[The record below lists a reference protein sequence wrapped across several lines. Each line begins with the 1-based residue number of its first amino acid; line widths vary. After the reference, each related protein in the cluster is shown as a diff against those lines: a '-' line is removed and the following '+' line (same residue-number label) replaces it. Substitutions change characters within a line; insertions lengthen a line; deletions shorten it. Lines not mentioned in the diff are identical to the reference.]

1 MTTLPVWGWAEMRV
15 TLYGR
20 PGCQLCDDVRRD
32 LHELQAELP
41 HELIE
46 VNIESDAALLSR
58 YLEQIPVVV
67 TGPYTL
73 RAPIATSDLRVTLRA
88 AASAPPTA
96 APTTSQVTAVRVNRG
111 LLFISRHWLAVF
123 NLLILLYVGLP
134 FVAPVLMRAGVERP
148 ARWIYKAYSPLC
160 HQWGFRSWFLFGP
173 QAAYPRA
180 NAGMGLVSFGEATGL
195 NENDLIA
202 ARNYLGSPLVGW
214 KVALCER
221 DIAIYGGL
229 LLGGLIF
236 AGVRRRLRPLP
247 IWAWLFFGLLPI
259 ALDGGSQ
266 LLSAFPF
273 SPFEVRESTP
283 FLRTLTGLLFG
294 LSNAWLAYPYV
305 EESMGETR
313 ALSAAR
319 LSGAEARSARPGA

>member
-1 MTTLPVWGWAEMRV
+1 MRV

-20 PGCQLCDDVRRD
+20 PGCLLCDEVRRD
-32 LHELQAELP
+32 LSELQAESP
-41 HELIE
+41 HELVE
-46 VNIESDAALLSR
+46 VNIESDAELLTR
-58 YLEQIPVVV
+58 YVEQIPVVV

-73 RAPIATSDLRVTLRA
+73 KAPIARSDLRVTLRA
-88 AASAPPTA
+88 AASAPPVA
-96 APTTSQVTAVRVNRG
+96 APSTSHASAVRVNRG
-111 LLFISRHWLAVF
+111 LLFVSRHWLAIF
-123 NLLILLYVGLP
+123 NLLVLVYVGLP
-134 FVAPVLMRAGVERP
+134 FVAPVLMQAGLERP

-160 HQWGFRSWFLFGP
+160 HQWAFRSWFLFGP
-173 QAAYPRA
+173 QAAYPKA
-180 NAGMGLVSFGEATGL
+180 AAGTGLVPLGEATGL
-195 NENDLIA
+195 DENDLIG
-202 ARNYLGSPLVGW
+202 ARNFVGNARVGY

-259 ALDGGSQ
+259 AIDGGSQ

-273 SPFEVRESTP
+273 VPWEARESTP

-305 EESMGETR
+305 QESMGETR

-319 LSGAEARSARPGA
+319 LSGAEGRSAQRGV

>member
-1 MTTLPVWGWAEMRV
+1 MRV

-20 PGCQLCDDVRRD
+20 PGCLLCDEVRRD
-32 LHELQAELP
+32 LHDLQAESP
-41 HELIE
+41 HELVE
-46 VNIESDAALLSR
+46 VNIESDAELLSR
-58 YLEQIPVVV
+58 YMEQIPVVV

-73 RAPIATSDLRVTLRA
+73 KAPIAKSDLRVTLRA
-88 AASAPPTA
+88 AAGAPPGP
-96 APTTSQVTAVRVNRG
+96 APSTSHASAVRVNRG
-111 LLFISRHWLAVF
+111 LLFISRHWLAIF
-123 NLLILLYVGLP
+123 NLLVLAYVGLP
-134 FVAPVLMRAGVERP
+134 FVAPVLMQAGLERP

-160 HQWGFRSWFLFGP
+160 HQWAFRSWFLFGP
-173 QAAYPRA
+173 QAAYPRSS
-180 NAGMGLVSFGEATGL
+180 AGTGLVPLGEATGL
-195 NENDLIA
+195 DENDLIA
-202 ARNYLGSPLVGW
+202 ARSYIGSPQVGW

-221 DIAIYGGL
+221 DVAIYGGL

-273 SPFEVRESTP
+273 VPWEVRESTP

-305 EESMGETR
+305 QESMGETR

-319 LSGAEARSARPGA
+319 LSGAEGRSARPGI

>member
-1 MTTLPVWGWAEMRV
+1 MRV

-20 PGCQLCDDVRRD
+20 PGCLLCDEVRRD
-32 LHELQAELP
+32 LSELQAESP
-41 HELIE
+41 HELVE
-46 VNIESDAALLSR
+46 VNIESDATLLSR
-58 YLEQIPVVV
+58 YMEQIPVVV
-67 TGPYTL
+67 VGPYTL
-73 RAPIATSDLRVTLRA
+73 KAPITKPDLRVTLRA
-88 AASAPPTA
+88 AASVPAPA
-96 APTTSQVTAVRVNRG
+96 SPTTSHASAVRVNRG
-111 LLFISRHWLAVF
+111 LLFLSRHWLAIF
-123 NLLILLYVGLP
+123 NLLVLIYVGLP
-134 FVAPVLMRAGVERP
+134 FLAPVLMKVGAERP

-160 HQWGFRSWFLFGP
+160 HQWAFRSWFLFGP

-180 NAGMGLVSFGEATGL
+180 IAGTGLVPYGVATGL
-195 NENDLIA
+195 DENDLIG
-202 ARNYLGSPLVGW
+202 ARQFVGTPQVGY

-247 IWAWLFFGLLPI
+247 IWAWLFFGVLPI
-259 ALDGGSQ
+259 AIDGGTQ

-273 SPFEVRESTP
+273 VPWEVRESTP
-283 FLRTLTGLLFG
+283 LLRTVTGLLFG
-294 LSNAWLAYPYV
+294 LSNVWLAYPYV

-319 LSGAEARSARPGA
+319 ISGAENRAARPGG

>member
-1 MTTLPVWGWAEMRV
+1 MRV

-20 PGCQLCDDVRRD
+20 PGCQLCDEVRRE
-32 LHELQAELP
+32 LSELQAESP
-41 HELIE
+41 HELVE
-46 VNIESDAALLSR
+46 VNIESDATLLSR
-58 YLEQIPVVV
+58 YMEQIPVVV

-73 RAPIATSDLRVTLRA
+73 RAPIARSDLRVTLRA
-88 AASAPPTA
+88 AASASPVA
-96 APTTSQVTAVRVNRG
+96 APSTNHASAVRVNRG
-111 LLFISRHWLAVF
+111 LLAISRHWLAVF
-123 NLLILLYVGLP
+123 NLLILVYVGLP
-134 FVAPVLMRAGVERP
+134 FVAPVLMHAGQERA

-160 HQWGFRSWFLFGP
+160 HQWAFRSWFLFGP
-173 QAAYPRA
+173 QAAYPRST
-180 NAGMGLVSFGEATGL
+180 AGTGLVPLGEATGVD
-195 NENDLIA
+195 ENDLIA
-202 ARNYLGSPLVGW
+202 ARSYLGSPQVGW

-221 DIAIYGGL
+221 DVAIYGGL

-236 AGVRRRLRPLP
+236 AVVRRRLRPLP
-247 IWAWLFFGLLPI
+247 IWAWLFFGILPV

-273 SPFEVRESTP
+273 VPWEVRESTP

-319 LSGAEARSARPGA
+319 LSGAESRAARPGV

>member
-1 MTTLPVWGWAEMRV
+1 MRV

-20 PGCQLCDDVRRD
+20 PGCQLCDEVRRD
-32 LHELQAELP
+32 LQALQAQSP

-46 VNIESDAALLSR
+46 VNIESDATLLAR

-67 TGPYTL
+67 AGPYTL
-73 RAPIATSDLRVTLRA
+73 RAPIALSDLRVTLRA
-88 AASAPPTA
+88 AASAAPA
-96 APTTSQVTAVRVNRG
+96 AAKSTSPASAVRVNRG
-111 LLFISRHWLAVF
+111 LLFISRHWLAIF
-123 NLLILLYVGLP
+123 NLLVLLYVGLP
-134 FVAPVLMRAGVERP
+134 FAAPVLMRAGLERP

-160 HQWGFRSWFLFGP
+160 HQWAFRSWFLFGP

-180 NAGMGLVSFGEATGL
+180 TAGTGLVPLGEATGVD
-195 NENDLIA
+195 ENDLIA
-202 ARNYLGSPLVGW
+202 SRNYIGSPQVGW

-221 DIAIYGGL
+221 DTAIYGGL

-247 IWAWLFFGLLPI
+247 IWAWLFLGVLPI

-273 SPFEVRESTP
+273 VPWEVRESTP
-283 FLRTLTGLLFG
+283 LLRTLTGLMFG

-319 LSGAEARSARPGA
+319 LSGAQGRTGRAAA